1 MPLCNLARCISIFST
16 SLIPMI
22 LTSAV
27 STQGRQLS
35 CQSNSYAQLR
45 DFETMRAIAY
55 AHQTHD
61 MDVEQMRDYCKE
73 LSSATTIRS
82 HFATNILCI
91 VDLYSTIKI
100 IECDAQQDIEAM
112 YTTPLPLASALFGA
126 DFPQYWEP
134 LAVSN
139 FTRRNCQ
146 RVRLSRY
153 SKWPSP
159 IQRARSR
166 RGRRSPTL
174 VRPRRLS
181 LSRPTRSKC
190 PLATQ
195 RAGGRRNHR
204 VACERE
210 GYGDGLERV
219 SLGR

>member
-45 DFETMRAIAY
+45 DFETMRAVAY

-61 MDVEQMRDYCKE
+61 MDVEQMRDYCEE

-100 IECDAQQDIEAM
+100 TECYVQQDVEAK

-146 RVRLSRY
+146 RVR
-153 SKWPSP
+153 
-159 IQRARSR
+159 
-166 RGRRSPTL
+166 
-174 VRPRRLS
+174 
-181 LSRPTRSKC
+181 
-190 PLATQ
+190 
-195 RAGGRRNHR
+195 
-204 VACERE
+204 
-210 GYGDGLERV
+210 
-219 SLGR
+219 